1 MSENGANM
9 KVKDIMSTE
18 LFLVSPDK
26 KMNRIQDVIEWNN
39 VRHVPVVDN
48 EGYLLGIISQ
58 RDLLKTTISN
68 ADSKTQY
75 EMLQK
80 VPVSDFM
87 KTDVI
92 TTTPD
97 TDLSEAAWL
106 LIENKIGCLP
116 VLDKDRKMIGIVT
129 ESDFVKLAAYKH

>member
-1 MSENGANM
+1 M